1 MLITLRLY
9 TPAAYRKIVGSL
21 CQMTGAK
28 VLMVHQRL
36 APQNPFPS
44 ALLDVFQAYLTLISP
59 PQGSHHSAIPPS
71 SIVIA
76 GDSSGAC
83 LSLGLLE
90 ILLQLKR
97 RNASINFH
105 GNLLR
110 SSIPAGVALLS
121 PVADNTN
128 SFPSYKRNS
137 VGDIFPIPV
146 DNATVENIPYLEK
159 SFPTCQIWPT
169 NPARANIYCEAGM
182 LAHPLVSPAACSDWS
197 GSCPLWFGSGQEQA
211 VDASRL
217 VAQMAHEQGVS
228 VTLQEYEAM
237 PHIFFWTFPRAPQ
250 TRNVLAEWAAAIVS
264 FSKGSKSPSKAVFIR
279 AKGLKSEVM
288 DLKHLVPFT
297 VEEAREFMWRK
308 ASAYEVPVYHQ
319 RGNSSL

>member
-1 MLITLRLY
+1 
-9 TPAAYRKIVGSL
+9 
-21 CQMTGAK
+21 
-28 VLMVHQRL
+28 MVHQRL

-44 ALLDVFQAYLTLISP
+44 ALLDVLQAYLTLILP
-59 PQGSHHSAIPPS
+59 PQGSFHSAIPPS

-83 LSLGLLE
+83 LSLGLLQV
-90 ILLQLKR
+90 LLQLKR

-105 GNLLR
+105 GNLLKP
-110 SSIPAGVALLS
+110 SIPAGLALLS

-128 SFPSYKRNS
+128 SFPSYTRNS
-137 VGDIFPIPV
+137 AGDVFPVPV
-146 DNATVENIPYLEK
+146 DDAVVENIPYLEK

-169 NPARANIYCEAGM
+169 NPARANIYCEAEM
-182 LAHPLVSPAACSDWS
+182 LAHPLVSPTASLDWS
-197 GSCPLWFGSGQEQA
+197 GSCPLWFGSGQEQV

-217 VAQMAHEQGVS
+217 VAQMAHKQGVS

-250 TRNVLAEWAAAIVS
+250 TRKILADWAAAIVS
-264 FSKGSKSPSKAVFIR
+264 FGKGSKPPSKAEFVR
-279 AKGLKSEVM
+279 AKGLKFEAM
-288 DLKHLVPFT
+288 DLEHLVLFP

-308 ASAYEVPVYHQ
+308 ALAYQVPVYHQ
-319 RGNSSL
+319 RSNSSL